1 MIITKEQVLSRETIF
16 VFGYGSLIWKP
27 DFEFTRRF
35 VAYLPGH
42 ERRFWQGSPH
52 HRGIV
57 EKPGRVLTLK
67 QAPEV
72 KYSSIKFFF
81 FARRKVLQ
89 CYKV

>member
-1 MIITKEQVLSRETIF
+1 MIITKEHVLSHETIF

-42 ERRFWQGSPH
+42 GRRFWQGSPH
-52 HRGIV
+52 HRGSV

-67 QAPEV
+67 QEPEV
-72 KYSSIKFFF
+72 KNI
-81 FARRKVLQ
+81 L
-89 CYKV
+89 

>member
-1 MIITKEQVLSRETIF
+1 MMIITKEHVLSRDTIY

-27 DFEFTRRF
+27 DFEYSQRF

-52 HRGIV
+52 HRGSV

-67 QAPEV
+67 QSPTV
-72 KYSSIKFFF
+72 KIKSFEC
-81 FARRKVLQ
+81 FALLFLSMG
-89 CYKV
+89 